1 MQRRMTISLISLLT
15 LGSISASAVDVDSAS
30 LVGKHHDDAD
40 ARSTVSQR
48 GMFDGVKLTEIQRQ
62 HMRDLMQQARQDAP
76 VLHLDD
82 IEKMHT
88 LIIAEKFDDVA
99 VRKQVTQM
107 MQAQIE
113 RQIEM
118 TRVRNQMYNLLTPE
132 QKAIL
137 EQRHQQRLD
146 EMRQQ
151 ISRAETPTAL
161 LPGAAQ

>member
-1 MQRRMTISLISLLT
+1 MQRRMTISLFSLLT
-15 LGSISASAVDVDSAS
+15 FGVISASAADVDSAS
-30 LVGKHHDDAD
+30 PVGRHHDDTD
-40 ARSTVSQR
+40 IRSAVSQR
-48 GMFDGVKLTEIQRQ
+48 GMFDGVKLTELQRQ

-82 IEKMHT
+82 IEKMHNLVT
-88 LIIAEKFDDVA
+88 AEKFDDAA
-99 VRKQVTQM
+99 VRKQITQM

-132 QKAIL
+132 QKTIL
-137 EQRHQQRLD
+137 EQRHQQQLD

-151 ISRAETPTAL
+151 ISRTDASL
-161 LPGAAQ
+161 LPPRVAAQ